1 MTTGT
6 SQTITSAT
14 GPEPGWA
21 DLYRSGRFGI
31 TVLIAFGVW
40 LHAADELMVS
50 TITPAMLADIG
61 GEIYVAWL
69 IALYEVGS
77 IVAGALSALSVIRF
91 GLRVALGSAAFIYM
105 AGCVLSAIA
114 PDMGVM
120 LSGRLVQGLGGGAM
134 VAITFV
140 AVHQLFPARMTAR
153 AYALLSLVWGASAFS
168 GPFIGAS
175 FADYAH
181 WRGGF
186 VFFAVQA
193 LVYGAVVLALLERK
207 AEALEA
213 GPETGSSGRR
223 VLSLL
228 VRISLLAGGVVAIAS
243 AGTQQNWQ
251 TGVVPGIAGAFMIGA
266 FLMLDGRSGN
276 ARMLPFGAWKF
287 NKPEGMTAI
296 MVLFVSAASA
306 PLITYGP
313 VLMNRLHDMSAFATG
328 AVLLLES
335 FGWSITAVAIA
346 GLPERYHGK
355 AIAGGFVWFASGAV
369 LLTWAVPNGPV
380 WLIAVG
386 SLMVGSG
393 FGASWSFLVR
403 RAIELAG
410 SEEKERMASAIPNV
424 QRLGYALGAAYTGI
438 IANASGFVSA
448 DSAADL
454 LPISYLI
461 FGLALV
467 PAVIG
472 LAATFRFVSLK
483 RPETAG

>member
-1 MTTGT
+1 
-6 SQTITSAT
+6 
-14 GPEPGWA
+14 
-21 DLYRSGRFGI
+21 
-31 TVLIAFGVW
+31 
-40 LHAADELMVS
+40 
-50 TITPAMLADIG
+50 
-61 GEIYVAWL
+61 
-69 IALYEVGS
+69 
-77 IVAGALSALSVIRF
+77 
-91 GLRVALGSAAFIYM
+91 
-105 AGCVLSAIA
+105 
-114 PDMGVM
+114 
-120 LSGRLVQGLGGGAM
+120 
-134 VAITFV
+134 
-140 AVHQLFPARMTAR
+140 
-153 AYALLSLVWGASAFS
+153 
-168 GPFIGAS
+168 
-175 FADYAH
+175 
-181 WRGGF
+181 
-186 VFFAVQA
+186 
-193 LVYGAVVLALLERK
+193 
-207 AEALEA
+207 
-213 GPETGSSGRR
+213 
-223 VLSLL
+223 
-228 VRISLLAGGVVAIAS
+228 
-243 AGTQQNWQ
+243 
-251 TGVVPGIAGAFMIGA
+251 MIGA

-335 FGWSITAVAIA
+335 FGWSITGVAIA

-355 AIAGGFVWFASGAV
+355 AIAGGFVWFAAGAV

-410 SEEKERMASAIPNV
+410 SEEKERMASAIPTV